1 MMVKNVIVCS
11 NLIEHEG
18 KFLLVKETK
27 EIARDL
33 YNFPSGTLEDNEEI
47 RECAIRE
54 AKEESGLDVKPEQ
67 LVGLFQIP
75 KSEMG
80 NNILIYVFKSKIIS
94 GSLTVSDKHPEV
106 AFFPFEQIKKFH
118 EQKGLRH
125 NSYLF
130 YAIENYLQNK
140 LVDLSMI
147 KIL

>member
-1 MMVKNVIVCS
+1 MVKNVIVCS

-18 KFLLVKETK
+18 KFLLVKEIK
-27 EIARDL
+27 KIARDL
-33 YNFPSGTLEDNEEI
+33 YNFPSGTLEDNEEL

-75 KSEMG
+75 TSEMG
-80 NNILIYVFKSKIIS
+80 NNILIYVFKSRIIS
-94 GSLTVSDKHPEV
+94 GSLTTSDKHPEV
-106 AFFPFEQIKKFH
+106 AFFTLEQIKKFH
-118 EQKGLRH
+118 EQKRLRH

-140 LVDLSMI
+140 LMDLSMI